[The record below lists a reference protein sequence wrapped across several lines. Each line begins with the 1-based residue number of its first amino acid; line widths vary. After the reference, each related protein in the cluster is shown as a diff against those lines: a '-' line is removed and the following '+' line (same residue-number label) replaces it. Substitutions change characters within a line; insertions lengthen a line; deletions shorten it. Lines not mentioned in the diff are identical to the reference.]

1 MEKNGSRQDIQEQ
14 AIPQSREKTPEN
26 ETTEEI
32 DTSLQHHFLYY
43 LRDRNRI
50 QVPDRYGNL
59 ILVSRRMNQ
68 VHSERFGATEAD
80 CRVFVK
86 EYNRNVIMAI
96 YVDDGLIAASNKN
109 VNAILE
115 SLRRKI
121 EIKYGDLK
129 FYSGSEIM
137 RNPDGSIFMNPSKY
151 SGFFFEKSLKQYQH
165 LGFLHLVMMRVEEQL
180 KYLSERR

>member
-32 DTSLQHHFLYY
+32 DTSLQHHFLYH

-59 ILVSRRMNQ
+59 ILVSR
-68 VHSERFGATEAD
+68 FGATEAD
-80 CRVFVK
+80 RRVFVK
-86 EYNRNVIMAI
+86 EYNRIVIMAI

-151 SGFFFEKSLKQYQH
+151 S
-165 LGFLHLVMMRVEEQL
+165 
-180 KYLSERR
+180 